1 MGDAIER
8 ESRFG
13 IETGTLY
20 EADQFVLWLQTDKPG
35 RACPWDLGDLAQY
48 VMVIVPDDDLGVH
61 AGQAW
66 MLPAASLPM
75 PDFDAASDIS
85 LDQQAIDD
93 AAARAFVS
101 SDFVDTATTARYY
114 LPSVQLTEE
123 IAPLFEKVARLDRC
137 RAVAPGEFLADD
149 ARVINLSLFFGHGGM
164 TVGANTGIVAEVL
177 PEG

>member
-1 MGDAIER
+1 MGDATER

-13 IETGTLY
+13 IEAGTLY
-20 EADQFVLWLQTDKPG
+20 EADQFVLWMHTDKPG
-35 RACPWDLGDLAQY
+35 RTCPWDPGDLAQY
-48 VMVIVPDDDLGVH
+48 VMVVVPDDDPGTH

-66 MLPAASLPM
+66 MLPSASLPM
-75 PDFDAASDIS
+75 PDFDAESGVS
-85 LDQQAIDD
+85 LNQQAIDD
-93 AAARAFVS
+93 AATRTLVS
-101 SDFVDTATTARYY
+101 SDFVDTAMTARYY

-123 IAPLFEKVARLDRC
+123 VVPLFGKIARLDRC

-177 PEG
+177 PEE